1 MLVAA
6 WLSDS
11 MDLNRNLCVCVC
23 MCDDRVIKFSVA
35 GQAYFEIMKNDGR
48 SESKRQK
55 KTERRRENEAANL
68 IGV

>member
-11 MDLNRNLCVCVC
+11 MDLNRNLCV
-23 MCDDRVIKFSVA
+23 CDDRVIKFSVA

-48 SESKRQK
+48 SESKRHNNK
-55 KTERRRENEAANL
+55 KDAEQTAAANL